1 MPQRTKYSQAEKV
14 EIVWGYMSGEQS
26 ASEVKHIKGI
36 SYSTLY
42 EWVRLY
48 KLRGAEGLQPV
59 SKTRKYSAEL
69 KALAVMEYING
80 KASLL
85 DICTKYDITDNHI
98 LRRWIKKY
106 NCHEDFKHPKSEGAT
121 YMTIG
126 RATTF
131 EERIEI
137 VSHCISNNKD
147 YGKTTKQ
154 YGVSYQQIYG
164 WVRKYEKD
172 GASSLIDRRGKRKPE
187 STMSEVDKLQANL
200 KLKEAEIS
208 RLRMENELL
217 KKLEELERGLIID

>member
-1 MPQRTKYSQAEKV
+1 MPQRSKYSQAEKE
-14 EIVWGYMSGEQS
+14 EIVLGYMSGEQS
-26 ASEVKHIKGI
+26 ASELKHRNGI

-59 SKTRKYSAEL
+59 SKTRRYAPEL
-69 KALAVMEYING
+69 KAIAVVEYLNG
-80 KASLL
+80 KASQL

-106 NCHEDFKHPKSEGAT
+106 NRHEDFKHPKSEEET
-121 YMTIG
+121 YMTIS

-147 YGKTTKQ
+147 YGKTIKQ

-172 GASSLIDRRGKRKPE
+172 GADGLIDRRGKLKSE
-187 STMSEVDKLQANL
+187 STMTQVDKLQAKL
-200 KLKEAEIS
+200 KLKEAEIL
-208 RLRMENELL
+208 RLQMENELL
-217 KKLEELERGLIID
+217 KKLEELERGQITD

>member
-1 MPQRTKYSQAEKV
+1 MPQRTKYSQEEKV
-14 EIVWGYMSGEQS
+14 EIVRGYMSGEQS
-26 ASEVKHIKGI
+26 SREVKHIKGI

-48 KLRGAEGLQPV
+48 NLRGAEGLKPV
-59 SKTRKYSAEL
+59 SKTRKYPPEIKIA
-69 KALAVMEYING
+69 AVMDYLNG
-80 KASLL
+80 KISQL

-106 NCHEDFKHPKSEGAT
+106 NRHEDFKHPKSEGET

-147 YGKTTKQ
+147 YGKTIKQ

-172 GASSLIDRRGKRKPE
+172 GASGLIDRRGKRKSE
-187 STMSEVDKLQANL
+187 STMSEVGKLQANL
-200 KLKEAEIS
+200 KLKEAEIL